1 MGGFDFEFHS
11 NYNTCGKIIWQT
23 SQKFA
28 GAQKLVQHLFWPAAT
43 SKKVLGIFAFYLTD
57 SLHSTCISPV
67 TPSHANTRLLCL
79 AILQNPIQPKKII
92 YNLDAKCFPGSKVYH
107 IFRLLYYKILVHSM
121 KYIYILV
128 DFWNC
133 GLLDFHKVWTC
144 LGIFR
149 SKE

>member
-11 NYNTCGKIIWQT
+11 NYNTCGKIINT
-23 SQKFA
+23 LFGLLPLVRKFW
-28 GAQKLVQHLFWPAAT
+28 GF
-43 SKKVLGIFAFYLTD
+43 FAFYLTD

-67 TPSHANTRLLCL
+67 TPSHANIRLLCL

-92 YNLDAKCFPGSKVYH
+92 YNLGAKCFPGSKVYH

-121 KYIYILV
+121 KYIYILA

-133 GLLDFHKVWTC
+133 SLLDFHKVWTC